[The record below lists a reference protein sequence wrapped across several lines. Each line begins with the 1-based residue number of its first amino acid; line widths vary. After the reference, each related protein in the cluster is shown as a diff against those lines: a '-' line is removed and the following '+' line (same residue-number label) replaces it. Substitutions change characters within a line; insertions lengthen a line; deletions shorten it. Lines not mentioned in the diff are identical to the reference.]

1 MNEYRDGM
9 LLFEVSNR
17 EVWEKASQDTEG
29 LQKFFKKNKKKY
41 KWDKPHYKGFLI
53 QCSDDTTAT
62 AIKKQLKKLDADSVI
77 VVLTREFNTD
87 SLTRVKVERGLFV
100 EGENG
105 WVDQLV
111 FKGVPAKAD
120 EKLPVAFVSGKLLKK
135 YPESYTDVRGQVTAD
150 YQNYLEKVWVENL
163 NKKYPVEINEDVLK
177 TVNKQ

>member
-111 FKGVPAKAD
+111 FK
-120 EKLPVAFVSGKLLKK
+120 AFR
-135 YPESYTDVRGQVTAD
+135 PRPTR
-150 YQNYLEKVWVENL
+150 NCR
-163 NKKYPVEINEDVLK
+163 
-177 TVNKQ
+177 